1 MNPKYP
7 QVRVQLVGE
16 DGNAFAILGR
26 VTGAM
31 RRAGLAETERNAFTK
46 EATSGDYDNL
56 LRTVLAWV
64 SVDGLGDESD
74 DESDD
79 YYNDSDYDDD
89 ESDDERGPQACYECS
104 DPYAVGGCPSC
115 GASHP

>member
-7 QVRVQLVGE
+7 QVKVQLVGE

-31 RRAGLAETERNAFTK
+31 RRAGITETERNEFTK

-74 DESDD
+74 EE
-79 YYNDSDYDDD
+79 DD
-89 ESDDERGPQACYECS
+89 ESYDPNYCYDCG
-104 DPYAVGGCPSC
+104 DYAVGGCPAC
-115 GASHP
+115 GD